1 MIRAPQDNAFS
12 NFARSRQGG
21 LVVTPLPAP
30 DGASD
35 HALEAMFAL
44 RSVIIA
50 GERFRHAVADH
61 LGVGLSETIAMSHLS
76 AAGPTSPR
84 QLATSIGL
92 TPSTVTALLDRLA
105 AANLA
110 VRQPHPTD
118 RRKSVI
124 VITDHG
130 HHVLTELRA
139 WLVAAVADLDPDE
152 LPQTTTVLTAVAAA
166 LTAQT
171 VAVKASPRAR

>member
-35 HALEAMFAL
+35 HAHEAMFAL
-44 RSVIIA
+44 RSVI
-50 GERFRHAVADH
+50 